1 MEEIKTTEKKIA
13 SWAAFVAIAGVIWV
27 ILCVIASI
35 VLLCIDAE
43 DYWWIALITL
53 FGGGILSLPIFLSA
67 DLILGF
73 SEIVGNTKKIA
84 NGNVGEISETEALPE
99 L

>member
-27 ILCVIASI
+27 VLCVIASV

-43 DYWWIALITL
+43 YYWWIALITL
-53 FGGGILSLPIFLSA
+53 FGGGILSLPIFMSA

-84 NGNVGEISETEALPE
+84 NCNVGEISETEALPE